1 MQPTQQQLNCISAA
15 KENDLLKIGAIAG
28 SGKTSTLSMVA
39 HELKQ
44 SSLYL
49 AFNKVTALEAANKFP
64 SHVTCRTTHSLA
76 YAAFGSDLQHKLVRP
91 QKYLNVAGTGGE
103 IGKLL
108 KLEAIDV
115 GTEEK
120 PHTITQAFLGL
131 LVKRTV
137 AAFEQSAD
145 DCIHFKHVPKQ
156 ELKLRAEKH
165 PKLDVQ
171 KTCGIVLKAAKKLW
185 EKRIDPDS
193 HVLATHDTYLKL
205 YQLSKPILPYKVLY
219 LDEAQDTTDCVLD
232 IVKNQFGKM
241 KVVLVGDSRQ
251 AIYGWRGAINAMDKI
266 ECTSLPLSKSFRYGQ
281 AVADIAMS
289 VLDWKIDIVG
299 NESIT
304 STVGTN
310 CLNTSEPYARL
321 FRTNTELLTCAVS
334 AIQNGKSVSI
344 EIDVKD
350 FVRLLQSAQA
360 LFEGDL
366 KSVKHEKIVPYAEW
380 AAIVEDADHDQE
392 LKRLVAAVMSGQAPV
407 WISVL
412 EGHEEPYNP
421 QVIFTTAHK
430 SKGREFKQ
438 VKLEDDFPSNYGKGG
453 KWIGLDTEEQNLLYV
468 ACTRAINCLQ
478 YNQTVMEILEREK
491 TLRAA

>member
-15 KENDLLKIGAIAG
+15 KENNLLKIGAIAG
-28 SGKTSTLSMVA
+28 AGKTSTLSMMA
-39 HELKQ
+39 KEIKE

-91 QKYLNVAGTGGE
+91 QKYLNVAGTGAE

-137 AAFEQSAD
+137 ASFEQSD
-145 DCIHFKHVPKQ
+145 DEHIQFRHVPKH
-156 ELKLRAEKH
+156 ELKIRAEKH
-165 PKLDVQ
+165 PKLNVQ
-171 KTCGIVLKAAKKLW
+171 LTCEIILKAAKRLW

-251 AIYGWRGAINAMDKI
+251 AIYGWRGAINAMDKVKCA
-266 ECTSLPLSKSFRYGQ
+266 EMPLSKSFRYGQ
-281 AVADIAMS
+281 AVADVAMA
-289 VLDWKIDIVG
+289 VLDWKMDITG
-299 NESIT
+299 CDDIT
-304 STVGTN
+304 SVVGSDCVDVN
-310 CLNTSEPYARL
+310 APYARL

-334 AIQNGKSVSI
+334 AIQSGKSVSI
-344 EIDVKD
+344 EIDVRD

-360 LFEGDL
+360 LFEGDV

-380 AAIVEDADHDQE
+380 AALAEDADHDQE

-407 WISVL
+407 WIDVL
-412 EGHEEPYNP
+412 ENHQEPHNP
-421 QVIFTTAHK
+421 EVIFTTAHK

-453 KWIGLDTEEQNLLYV
+453 KWVGLETEEQNLLYV

-491 TLRAA
+491 ALRAA